1 VLFWTGYVGE
11 VHLPLAEQGP
21 LGKAQ
26 LRTNSQWTIN
36 SSRMVTLD
44 NRNDEYLLLIMALQP
59 FSGSIVAFYQ
69 WHWLNVDGYI
79 YSFHLEESGTISYTL
94 KSSASQSYWLE
105 RASEHM
111 RIHNL
116 PFTRMG
122 WSTTAEHLTNVDS
135 DQIRSVAFSENPT
148 MKRAL

>member
-1 VLFWTGYVGE
+1 LVLFWTGYVGE

-79 YSFHLEESGTISYTL
+79 YSFHLGVRYNFLHFENLCFTILLTWACL
-94 KSSASQSYWLE
+94 RAHADTQPPIHQNGVEHNCWTPDKCWL
-105 RASEHM
+105 
-111 RIHNL
+111 
-116 PFTRMG
+116 
-122 WSTTAEHLTNVDS
+122 WSDKIS
-135 DQIRSVAFSENPT
+135 CF
-148 MKRAL
+148 